1 MTVEKSYKPKNQN
14 SNMQKGHWLFIILI
28 SLIGIVCFAIYLNYQ
43 QHKSDTLVIEAR
55 EAVLQTMGISSLAI
69 SYECSTT
76 RNPAIEGLCSS
87 MSDIPGSY
95 LYHSDCDIVSPP
107 RFSQA
112 EIYRLEIH

>member
-1 MTVEKSYKPKNQN
+1 
-14 SNMQKGHWLFIILI
+14 MQKGHLLLIILI
-28 SLIGIVCFAIYLNYQ
+28 SLLGTISLSIYTNHRQ
-43 QHKSDTLVIEAR
+43 QRQDTLVITAR